1 MNLHSPNSG
10 KEYEVTGPVYE
21 NEVSG
26 IWCGTAVDESADNMF
41 VKIQKYHCFPDRK
54 VQQSVLGAA
63 VEEAK
68 SLKLA
73 NECTRGVP
81 KLYESWND
89 KQNSRHVLIMQ
100 KASGDS
106 LRQWI
111 NRNKKDAMESKD
123 LFVRTQ
129 IIIAICEIMRDISRK
144 YPVLVHR
151 DLKPENIFV
160 RFDRKHKKWRPCII
174 DLGCADVNYVRNVG
188 TPAYQAPEQQGIRS
202 TSVGITSK
210 TDVFALGQIFYEMLI
225 GEPPLIGTA
234 YTFRTGEPLDK
245 TS

>member
-1 MNLHSPNSG
+1 
-10 KEYEVTGPVYE
+10 
-21 NEVSG
+21 
-26 IWCGTAVDESADNMF
+26 
-41 VKIQKYHCFPDRK
+41 
-54 VQQSVLGAA
+54 
-63 VEEAK
+63 
-68 SLKLA
+68 
-73 NECTRGVP
+73 
-81 KLYESWND
+81 
-89 KQNSRHVLIMQ
+89 
-100 KASGDS
+100 
-106 LRQWI
+106 
-111 NRNKKDAMESKD
+111 MESKD

-129 IIIAICEIMRDISRK
+129 VIIAICEIMRDISRK

-174 DLGCADVNYVRNVG
+174 DFGCANVNYIRNVG

-234 YTFRTGEPLDK
+234 YTFRTGGPWIKRPELSPDILELKGGLQLNEILKRMTEFKPADRIIYDK
-245 TS
+245 LITELKRIQFR